1 MYKEQKYNVFKIH
14 GGLEGH
20 TNFDAYD
27 NALNYVFVK
36 NYVNGYGYPC
46 NSTANEIIDFFKIAR
61 DTSHYNQDR
70 LLWHFTVSI
79 KGLRKPTV
87 YQKLGRMI
95 AELFAPQYQVV
106 YALDQDPGKHH
117 LHFVVN
123 AISYHPAVLPLNE
136 ERFELFIPYIQN
148 IIKTA
153 FPATKLLCLDWKGER
168 NYV

>member
-1 MYKEQKYNVFKIH
+1 MHKEQKYNVFKIH

-27 NALNYVFVK
+27 NVLNYVFAK

-46 NSTANEIIDFFKIAR
+46 NSTAREIIACFKIAR
-61 DTSHYNQDR
+61 DTSPYIQDR

-79 KGLRKPTV
+79 KGLRRPTV
-87 YQKLGRMI
+87 YQELGRMI
-95 AELFAPQYQVV
+95 SELFATQYQVV

-123 AISYHPAVLPLNE
+123 AFSYRPNVAPLTE
-136 ERFELFIPYIQN
+136 DRFEMFVPYIQN

-153 FPATKLLCLDWKGER
+153 FPATKLLYLDWKGEKL
-168 NYV
+168 YV